1 MSDNASQ
8 ILANFN
14 EAAQVSQRFI
24 SSEQNIESIERAAAL
39 MAEAIAGGGKIIS
52 CGNGGSMCDAMH
64 FAEELSGR
72 FRNDRRALPAIAASD
87 ASHLTCTAND
97 YGFENVFSRF
107 VEALGRKGDV
117 LLAISASGNSANVVK
132 AVEIAK
138 LQGLH
143 VVGLTGRGGGL
154 MYSICD
160 LNICV
165 LHDGYADRVQEVH
178 IKIIHTLIQLIE
190 QRLCPKE
197 DRM

>member
-1 MSDNASQ
+1 MENLSQ
-8 ILANFN
+8 IRANFA
-14 EAAQVSQRFI
+14 EAVQVLQNFAQN
-24 SSEQNIESIERAAAL
+24 EQNIVAVDRAATL

-72 FRNDRRALPAIAASD
+72 FRSDRRALPAVAASD

-97 YGFENVFSRF
+97 YGFESVFSRF
-107 VEALGRKGDV
+107 VEALGRQGDV

-138 LQGLH
+138 LQGMH
-143 VVGLTGRGGGL
+143 AVGLTGKNGGL
-154 MYSICD
+154 LAGVCD
-160 LNICV
+160 VTLCV
-165 LHDGYADRVQEVH
+165 AHSGYADRIQEVH

-190 QRLCPKE
+190 QKLGL
-197 DRM
+197 